1 MASGPSRL
9 KTGSDAAQAT
19 RLSSALVSIR
29 RSIHL
34 APEVGLHLPNTRAT
48 LLSALAPLGLET
60 KLHERSSSFSVV
72 VHGDQPGPVV
82 LLRADMDALPIREE
96 TGLPFASSNAA
107 MHACGHDMHA
117 AALVG
122 AAHLLSKSR
131 STLAGSVVLMFQ
143 AGEEGHGGA
152 RLMLDEGLL
161 TVAGERPIA
170 AFAIHVVPG
179 SPGIFSTRPGTM
191 LAGASE
197 LQITVTGKGGHGARP
212 QLARDPVPPVAEIV
226 LALQTMVSRRFDFS
240 TPVTVSVTQLS
251 GSDAINVIPD
261 EARLGATVRTLSPES
276 TTLFEKESAMLVH
289 GIAAAHG
296 CAASVRLDVRFPV
309 TVNDPQE
316 TTRARDALIE
326 VFGEHRVGWMPDPMM
341 ASDDFSYVLEEVPGA
356 MLAFTASPA
365 TLDQSEP
372 QWNHSARVLFDDAL
386 IIDHARALA
395 ALAISRLNDP

>member
-1 MASGPSRL
+1 M
-9 KTGSDAAQAT
+9 TGSDTEQARSLLAT
-19 RLSSALVSIR
+19 LVSIR
-29 RSIHL
+29 RSIHM
-34 APEVGLHLPNTRAT
+34 APEVGLRLPNTRAT
-48 LLSALAPLGLET
+48 LLSALAPLRLET

-122 AAHLLSKSR
+122 AAHLLSDSR

-161 TVAGERPIA
+161 DVAGERPIA
-170 AFAIHVVPG
+170 AFAIHVIPG
-179 SPGIFSTRPGTM
+179 SPGVFSTRSGTM

-197 LQITVTGKGGHGARP
+197 LHVAVTGTGGHGARP

-251 GSDAINVIPD
+251 GSDAINVIPN

-276 TTLFEKESAMLVH
+276 VGLFEKESAMLVH

-296 CAASVRLDVRFPV
+296 CTASVRLDVQFPV
-309 TVNDPQE
+309 TVNDVQE
-316 TTRARDALIE
+316 TARARAALIE
-326 VFGEHRVGWMPDPMM
+326 TFGEHRVEWMPDPMM
-341 ASDDFSYVLEEVPGA
+341 ASDDFSYVLDEVPGV
-356 MLAFTASPA
+356 MLALTASPA
-365 TLDQSEP
+365 TLDQTER
-372 QWNHSARVLFDDAL
+372 QWNHSPRVLFDDGLLA
-386 IIDHARALA
+386 DQARALA

>member
-1 MASGPSRL
+1 MGSG
-9 KTGSDAAQAT
+9 AAQT
-19 RLSSALVSIR
+19 DSLSPTLVSIR
-29 RSIHL
+29 RSIHS

-60 KLHERSSSFSVV
+60 KLHERSSSFPVV
-72 VHGDQPGPVV
+72 VRGDRPGPVV

-96 TGLPFASSNAA
+96 TGLPFASSTAA

-117 AALVG
+117 AALAG
-122 AAHLLSKSR
+122 AAHLLSDAR
-131 STLAGSVVLMFQ
+131 STLAGSVVLMLQ

-152 RLMLDEGLL
+152 RLMPDEGILD
-161 TVAGERPIA
+161 VAGERPIA

-179 SPGIFSTRPGTM
+179 SPGVFSTRPGTM

-197 LQITVTGKGGHGARP
+197 LRITVTGIGGHGARP
-212 QLARDPVPPVAEIV
+212 QRARDSVPPVAEIV
-226 LALQTMVSRRFDFS
+226 LALQTMVSRRFDIS
-240 TPVTVSVTQLS
+240 SPVTVSVTQLS

-276 TTLFEKESAMLVH
+276 MTLFEKESAMLAH

-296 CAASVRLDVRFPV
+296 CAATVRLDVQFPV

-316 TTRARDALIE
+316 TTRARSTLID

-341 ASDDFSYVLEEVPGA
+341 ASDDFSYVLEEVPGV

-365 TLDQSEP
+365 ALDQSEP

-395 ALAISRLNDP
+395 ALAISRLNDPQS